1 MGSVSTLLAKSSWAD
16 CRLVRAYDSGGAN
29 DNEWL
34 NVNVSSLSSVS
45 DRIIRVQSAERCKMC
60 LMYAKERAPRLTN
73 SIAEYS
79 RRLHFL

>member
-34 NVNVSSLSSVS
+34 NVNVSSLSLSPS
-45 DRIIRVQSAERCKMC
+45 SKMF
-60 LMYAKERAPRLTN
+60 LTHAKERAPRLTN